1 MIWKLEDWQFPC
13 YNVNNGRCKALLKW
27 NNSKNIIYEETTN
40 NIIPILSLKRPH
52 SRAFHLSTILI
63 IVIFIT
69 QFHLISFD
77 FIKNT
82 YYNEKSNE
90 LIKLNLRYS
99 TLYLYIG
106 ATISR
111 TIFGYI
117 ADKIGVRLSYCIVI
131 IISII
136 SGIININYENNIL
149 KILNGTI
156 SAGFVLS
163 ELWVITMFDTNILG
177 ITTGILGGIGNS
189 GVGII
194 CSLNY
199 LAIINL
205 DKMHLDYYIYWPYI
219 LLALFIYPIYY
230 LSDDCPYGNYIE
242 LKRLYNET
250 HDIEENIEEN
260 IDIDNTIYSNN
271 DTNYSL
277 DNNINIENIIVD
289 ISFTTNKCLKVLRN
303 AKIIALCLT
312 YLYSFGLELTLYSN
326 LPILLKIEDTMS
338 LDKII
343 YLLII
348 FSLINLVGRPL
359 GGYICDKNYAIFKI
373 IGKIKQLLIF
383 TSINIVIG
391 IIINTYIHHNN
402 HYNNEYYY
410 NIILLLII
418 LWSFTNNLIQG
429 TIIGIIPHIDSSY
442 IGVILGYIAS
452 FGTIGGIL
460 GNILFIYLS
469 NYNAIRFINVF
480 GLITI
485 FLNMLILL

>member
-1 MIWKLEDWQFPC
+1 MIWNLEDWQFPC

-27 NNSKNIIYEETTN
+27 NNSKNIIYEEATN

-52 SRAFHLSTILI
+52 SRAFQLSVILI
-63 IVIFIT
+63 ILIFIT
-69 QFHLISFD
+69 QFHLISFH
-77 FIKNT
+77 FIENSYYKKN
-82 YYNEKSNE
+82 SNE

-111 TIFGYI
+111 AIFGYI
-117 ADKIGVRLSYCIVI
+117 ADRIGVRLSYCIVI

-149 KILNGTI
+149 KILNGNI

-250 HDIEENIEEN
+250 QDIEENIN
-260 IDIDNTIYSNN
+260 IDNTIYSNN

-277 DNNINIENIIVD
+277 DNNINIENIVVD

-338 LDKII
+338 LDKRI

-348 FSLINLVGRPL
+348 FSSINLVGRPL

-402 HYNNEYYY
+402 NEYYY

-418 LWSFTNNLIQG
+418 LWSFSNNLIQG
-429 TIIGIIPHIDSSY
+429 TIIGIIPHIDSSN

-469 NYNAIRFINVF
+469 NYNAIKCINIC
-480 GLITI
+480 GSITI

>member
-77 FIKNT
+77 FIKIS
-82 YYNEKSNE
+82 YHKEKSNE
-90 LIKLNLRYS
+90 IIKKNLRYS
-99 TLYLYIG
+99 TIYLYIG

-111 TIFGYI
+111 VIFGYI
-117 ADKIGVRLSYCIVI
+117 SDRIGVRLSYCFII

-136 SGIININYENNIL
+136 SGIINIIYENNIL
-149 KILNGTI
+149 KMLNGFI

-163 ELWVITMFDTNILG
+163 EIWVITMFDTNILG

-194 CSLNY
+194 YSLNY
-199 LAIINL
+199 FAIKNL
-205 DKMHLDYYIYWPYI
+205 DKIYLDYYIYWPYI
-219 LLALFIYPIYY
+219 LLALFIFPIYY

-242 LKRLYNET
+242 LKRLYKER
-250 HDIEENIEEN
+250 HDDIEQN
-260 IDIDNTIYSNN
+260 IDNTIYSNN

-277 DNNINIENIIVD
+277 DNNINIENIVAD
-289 ISFTTNKCLKVLRN
+289 ISFTTNNFLKTFKN
-303 AKIIALCLT
+303 AKIISLCLT

-326 LPILLKIEDTMS
+326 LPILLKIEDTIK
-338 LDKII
+338 LNKRI
-343 YLLII
+343 YLVII
-348 FSLINLVGRPL
+348 FSSINLIGRPL

-383 TSINIVIG
+383 TLINIAIG
-391 IIINTYIHHNN
+391 VIINSHMHEYYHNN
-402 HYNNEYYY
+402 ENYYK
-410 NIILLLII
+410 ITFILII

-429 TIIGIIPHIDSSY
+429 TIIGIIPHIDSSN

>member
-1 MIWKLEDWQFPC
+1 MIWNLEDWQFPC
-13 YNVNNGRCKALLKW
+13 YNVSNGRCKALLKW

-63 IVIFIT
+63 ILIFII

-82 YYNEKSNE
+82 YYNEKSNN
-90 LIKLNLRYS
+90 LIKLDLRYS

-117 ADKIGVRLSYCIVI
+117 ADRIGVRLSYCIVI

-250 HDIEENIEEN
+250 HDIEENI
-260 IDIDNTIYSNN
+260 DIDNTTYSNN

-277 DNNINIENIIVD
+277 DNNINIENIVVD
-289 ISFTTNKCLKVLRN
+289 ISFTKNKCLKVLKN
-303 AKIIALCLT
+303 AKIISLCLT

-338 LDKII
+338 LDKRI

-383 TSINIVIG
+383 TSINVAIG
-391 IIINTYIHHNN
+391 VIINSYIH
-402 HYNNEYYY
+402 EYHHDSKENYY
-410 NIILLLII
+410 DIILLLII
-418 LWSFTNNLIQG
+418 LWSFANNLIQG
-429 TIIGIIPHIDSSY
+429 TIIGIIPHIDSSNV
-442 IGVILGYIAS
+442 GVILGYIAS

-460 GNILFIYLS
+460 GNILFIHF
-469 NYNAIRFINVF
+469 NDFTAIRCINIF
-480 GLITI
+480 GSITI

>member
-1 MIWKLEDWQFPC
+1 MIWNLEDWQFPC

-27 NNSKNIIYEETTN
+27 INSKNIIYEETTN
-40 NIIPILSLKRPH
+40 NIIPVLSLKRPH
-52 SRAFHLSTILI
+52 SRAFHLSNILI
-63 IVIFIT
+63 ILIFIT

-82 YYNEKSNE
+82 YYKEKSNE

-99 TLYLYIG
+99 TLYLYTG

-111 TIFGYI
+111 AIFGYI
-117 ADKIGVRLSYCIVI
+117 ADRIGARLSYCIVI

-136 SGIININYENNIL
+136 SGIININHKNNIL

-189 GVGII
+189 GIGII
-194 CSLNY
+194 FSLNY

-250 HDIEENIEEN
+250 HDIEENL
-260 IDIDNTIYSNN
+260 DNTIYSNN

-277 DNNINIENIIVD
+277 DNNINIENIVVD

-303 AKIIALCLT
+303 AKIISLCLT

-326 LPILLKIEDTMS
+326 LPILLKIEDTMT
-338 LDKII
+338 LNKKIF
-343 YLLII
+343 LVII
-348 FSLINLVGRPL
+348 FSLINLLGRPL

-383 TSINIVIG
+383 TSINIAIG
-391 IIINTYIHHNN
+391 IIINNYIHEYHHNN
-402 HYNNEYYY
+402 NNEDYY

-418 LWSFTNNLIQG
+418 LWSFSNNLIQG
-429 TIIGIIPHIDSSY
+429 TIIGIIPHIDSGN

-460 GNILFIYLS
+460 GNLLFIHF
-469 NYNAIRFINVF
+469 NDFTAIRCINIF
-480 GLITI
+480 GSIAIL
-485 FLNMLILL
+485 LNMLILL

>member
-1 MIWKLEDWQFPC
+1 MIWNLEDWQFPC

-27 NNSKNIIYEETTN
+27 NNFKNIVYEESTN

-63 IVIFIT
+63 IVIFII
-69 QFHLISFD
+69 QFHLISFN
-77 FIKNT
+77 FIKNS
-82 YYNEKSNE
+82 YYNEYSNE
-90 LIKLNLRYS
+90 IIKKNLRYS
-99 TLYLYIG
+99 TIYLYIG

-111 TIFGYI
+111 AIFGYI
-117 ADKIGVRLSYCIVI
+117 ADRIGVRLSYCIVI

-136 SGIININYENNIL
+136 SGIINIIYKINIL
-149 KILNGTI
+149 KMLNGFI

-194 CSLNY
+194 YSLNY
-199 LAIINL
+199 FAITNL
-205 DKMHLDYYIYWPYI
+205 DKIYLDYYIYWPYI

-242 LKRLYNET
+242 LKRLYNER
-250 HDIEENIEEN
+250 HDDIEQN
-260 IDIDNTIYSNN
+260 IDNTVYSNN

-277 DNNINIENIIVD
+277 DNNINIKNIVTD
-289 ISFTTNKCLKVLRN
+289 ISFTTDKCLKVLKN
-303 AKIIALCLT
+303 AKIISICLT

-338 LDKII
+338 LDKRI
-343 YLLII
+343 YLIII
-348 FSLINLVGRPL
+348 FSSINLIGRPL

-383 TSINIVIG
+383 TSINIAIG
-391 IIINTYIHHNN
+391 WYINNYISEYHNDN
-402 HYNNEYYY
+402 ENNNVNEYNN
-410 NIILLLII
+410 IITIFII

-429 TIIGIIPHIDSSY
+429 TIIGIIPHIDSSN

-469 NYNAIRFINVF
+469 NYNALRYINVF
-480 GLITI
+480 GIITI
-485 FLNMLILL
+485 ILNMLILL